1 MRFQRR
7 ASVSC
12 PSIGGSVDLLCAGQE
27 FSAQEFL
34 ATQLPIRRLKCEPRK
49 CTGPCTPQKGP
60 NESIEQFCKM
70 ETEGGRLTHRGGYKP
85 GVSLSVPARSF
96 PKLPLPWAVREFS
109 GGTARRNELSESTTR
124 NTHSFLLWHSFVIA
138 TLAVAFLWFLP
149 KFEVKRPRQRPFD

>member
-1 MRFQRR
+1 MHRSVHTTKRTQRIDR
-7 ASVSC
+7 T
-12 PSIGGSVDLLCAGQE
+12 ILQNGD
-27 FSAQEFL
+27 
-34 ATQLPIRRLKCEPRK
+34 RRRPVNS
-49 CTGPCTPQKGP
+49 Q
-60 NESIEQFCKM
+60 
-70 ETEGGRLTHRGGYKP
+70 GGYKP